1 MFRVRIHSRPILT
14 ILIVLVIASF
24 FGWWE
29 MASHSPA
36 DSVLDAGESSLK
48 VKVGEKVP
56 NFRLETPDDSE
67 LLLSDF
73 TGRAVVLNFWAT
85 WCSPCRAE
93 MPALQQVAN
102 EYEPTGELTVV
113 GINMMEP
120 AQAVKS
126 FTKELGLSFPMALD
140 RKGVLAARYGIIGL
154 PATFFIDANGILQA
168 QTLGQLH
175 GELLH
180 EGIEAVLGS
189 QVRNH

>member
-1 MFRVRIHSRPILT
+1 MLT
-14 ILIVLVIASF
+14 LLFLCLGSGNNAN
-24 FGWWE
+24 GAERWE
-29 MASHSPA
+29 QVGKKAPA
-36 DSVLDAGESSLK
+36 WELTDLAGKTQKLDGFK
-48 VKVGEKVP
+48 GKIMI
-56 NFRLETPDDSE
+56 
-67 LLLSDF
+67 
-73 TGRAVVLNFWAT
+73 LNFWAT

-120 AQAVKS
+120 AQAVKP
-126 FTKELGLSFPMALD
+126 FTKELDLSFPMALD

-175 GELLH
+175 GELLR